1 MCGRVL
7 LILIFIYIP
16 FAQAS
21 DWSSC
26 ADDLDRLRRA
36 ARDASDLA
44 QQVELAKQE
53 FESKKGEL
61 ENCLNY
67 PKIYDFM
74 RDRCQSLRWGYE
86 SAHSRYRSELS
97 NLESELNTIESRIR
111 SVEWSCGYQFSIAL
125 PEKELKGQKKDP
137 CNLYL
142 SYKNRL
148 PITTLLELC
157 KKSMTEDEC
166 KKCLDIK

>member
-53 FESKKGEL
+53 FESKKREL

-67 PKIYDFM
+67 PETYAFM

-86 SAHSRYRSELS
+86 SALSRYKSELS

-111 SVEWSCGYQFSIAL
+111 SVDGPVVINFQL
-125 PEKELKGQKKDP
+125 PYPKRNQRGKKRP
-137 CNLYL
+137 
-142 SYKNRL
+142 
-148 PITTLLELC
+148 
-157 KKSMTEDEC
+157 M
-166 KKCLDIK
+166 